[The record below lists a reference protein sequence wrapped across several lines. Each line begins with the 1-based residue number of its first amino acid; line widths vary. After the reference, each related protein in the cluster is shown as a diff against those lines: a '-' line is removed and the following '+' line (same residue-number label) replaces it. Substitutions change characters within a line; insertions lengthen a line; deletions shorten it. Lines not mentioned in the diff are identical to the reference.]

1 MGSRYRMVTSDYL
14 PNPESDAYV
23 KLNGHKLQA
32 LSGLDVRSVTLTSDS
47 LSISYSKE
55 ATEIAPEGYVGIDR
69 NLNNVTTAS
78 IDKMV
83 RRYDLSK
90 VTDTKSTYRHVK
102 SRFQRNDARIRTR
115 VFSKYGEKQGTV
127 YNRYFTACPRE

>member
-1 MGSRYRMVTSDYL
+1 MLSIWYGFKIQNGHLRL
-14 PNPESDAYV
+14 PLKPGQYAHV

-69 NLNNVTTAS
+69 NLNNVTNAS
-78 IDKMV
+78 IDKMC
-83 RRYDLSK
+83 D
-90 VTDTKSTYRHVK
+90 DTICQKSPIPSLHIVM
-102 SRFQRNDARIRTR
+102 
-115 VFSKYGEKQGTV
+115 
-127 YNRYFTACPRE
+127 

>member
-32 LSGLDVRSVTLTSDS
+32 LSGLDVRSVTLTSES

-83 RRYDLSK
+83 RRYDRSEERRVGK
-90 VTDTKSTYRHVK
+90 ECR
-102 SRFQRNDARIRTR
+102 SRW
-115 VFSKYGEKQGTV
+115 SPYH
-127 YNRYFTACPRE
+127 